1 MSIDIWQSPTWLL
14 TGLIT
19 LYVAVY
25 CLSIRPRDVREPPV
39 IPSRIP
45 YLGHLLGM
53 VFHGG
58 RYVKTIGLRHPQTP
72 IFTLVVP
79 NSRIYIVTDASLAA
93 AVQRSSRALSFTPII
108 PEVTERILGLDKATK
123 EIASRNLDPGPGET
137 KGFLAEIQDMTYSWL
152 GPGDYLSELTL
163 QAAREVNYE
172 VSQYIN
178 IIELRA
184 SGSETVDLLG
194 WVQRLVTISTAKY
207 LYGPDN
213 PIARDPSLVEAF
225 WDFDHGLGLLLL
237 NVIPAVTAQKAW
249 RGREKLVA
257 ALAQY
262 LESGTYK
269 TSGSE
274 IIRERVRIAL
284 GHGWTLRS
292 AAREELSFLFAGIVN
307 ATTATFWIV
316 LHVFAD
322 PDLLVRVRDE
332 LQGIT
337 SRGEEDGSEISTLA
351 IDDLCKKCPLLVA
364 VYRECLRLN
373 SDNNSIRVVK
383 ETTILADRWY
393 LAQGSIVQIAGG
405 VIHADPSIW
414 GSNVNEF
421 DPSRFLRG
429 SRGVDGTERR
439 KEQRQF
445 HPAAFRAFGGGK
457 TLCPGRHFAMAE
469 ILSLVALI
477 VLQFD
482 MGAPGGG
489 RISVPA
495 KNDAVLPVHI
505 LEPVEPVEVVM
516 RPRGNG
522 CFRTV
527 ISRE

>member
-1 MSIDIWQSPTWLL
+1 MPTDVLQPPTWLL
-14 TGLIT
+14 AGLIT
-19 LYVAVY
+19 LYAVVY
-25 CLSIRPRDVREPPV
+25 YLSIRPRDAREPPI

-53 VFHGG
+53 IFHGG
-58 RYVKTIGLRHPQTP
+58 RYVKTIGLRHSQTP

-79 NSRIYIVTDASLAA
+79 NSRIYIVTDESLAA

-123 EIASRNLDPGPGET
+123 EIARRNLDPGPGET

-163 QAAREVNYE
+163 HAAREMNHE
-172 VSQYIN
+172 VSQQKN
-178 IIELRA
+178 AIESRA
-184 SGSETVDLLG
+184 SGSERVDLLA
-194 WVQRLVTISTAKY
+194 WVQRLVTVSTAKY

-213 PIARDPSLVEAF
+213 PIAGDPSLVEAF
-225 WDFDHGLGLLLL
+225 WDFDHGLGLLLI
-237 NVIPAVTAQKAW
+237 NVAPAVTARRAW
-249 RGREKLVA
+249 QGREKLVA
-257 ALAQY
+257 ALAAY

-332 LQGIT
+332 LQGIIY
-337 SRGEEDGSEISTLA
+337 RGEDGSEISTLA

-364 VYRECLRLN
+364 VYRECLRRN

-393 LAQGSIVQIAGG
+393 LAKRSIVQIAGG

-414 GSNVNEF
+414 GPNVHEF
-421 DPSRFLRG
+421 DPSRFLG
-429 SRGVDGTERR
+429 GGHGVDGTERR
-439 KEQRQF
+439 KEQRQL

-482 MGAPGGG
+482 MEAPSGGTI
-489 RISVPA
+489 RVPA

-516 RPRGNG
+516 RRRGNR
-522 CFRTV
+522 CFRMV
-527 ISRE
+527 ISKE